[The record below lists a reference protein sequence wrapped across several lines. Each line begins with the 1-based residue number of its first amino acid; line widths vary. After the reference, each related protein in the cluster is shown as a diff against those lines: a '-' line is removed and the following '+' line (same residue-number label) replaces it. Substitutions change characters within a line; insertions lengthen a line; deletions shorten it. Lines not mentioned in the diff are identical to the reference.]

1 MCKGSTDASKLSG
14 HGLHPDRLSLSL
26 LYSLICQASQS
37 VSKSVGGVCHTIFL
51 PFLQA
56 DRASRIEK
64 TLQEAVVA
72 VVSARCNCLFSLSSL
87 SSGVFSCRGS
97 RNVVAYRSFI
107 LGLNAT
113 ALIGHVRDWVS
124 TNTTIVIDWHLV
136 DVYSACPVG
145 LSKLYEPDCQLP

>member
-1 MCKGSTDASKLSG
+1 MVCTTYTLSVIIIFTY
-14 HGLHPDRLSLSL
+14 LSCESV
-26 LYSLICQASQS
+26 SQS
-37 VSKSVGGVCHTIFL
+37 VNQWEESVTASTHYIS
-51 PFLQA
+51 PFFQA